1 MQRIVW
7 GVCLAI
13 LTGCAATQ
21 VEKEYS
27 SSVTHSVEKDNSPS
41 VTHNIEEFV
50 ISSLH
55 DVYRKKAAVLLGRDV
70 YANELC
76 AAFENESAMAVRVAW
91 IIENAEYSKRMM
103 SDLHYSAEY
112 IEWQTQVVMPKNQD
126 YYEFAKRR
134 IEQLELS
141 RKKENARVIVE
152 ILRPAILKVKRDF
165 NIQIV
170 LNGDYFDSYVETCPG
185 LFFGETKIINYINER
200 TESTEQ
206 AP

>member
-1 MQRIVW
+1 MHQRNRFVLTA
-7 GVCLAI
+7 VVLLSLAI

-91 IIENAEYSKRMM
+91 IIENAEYSKRMFSGSPVFR
-103 SDLHYSAEY
+103 SDS
-112 IEWQTQVVMPKNQD
+112 
-126 YYEFAKRR
+126 
-134 IEQLELS
+134 
-141 RKKENARVIVE
+141 
-152 ILRPAILKVKRDF
+152 
-165 NIQIV
+165 
-170 LNGDYFDSYVETCPG
+170 
-185 LFFGETKIINYINER
+185 
-200 TESTEQ
+200 STT
-206 AP
+206 